1 MTWEKGVNHIF
12 PLYIHRP
19 LKQSAT
25 FNHNRIIYV
34 ALRLP
39 ETKGNDFP
47 VFFRINNF
55 LLYGG
60 GQHYVLQVK
69 YFKL

>member
-1 MTWEKGVNHIF
+1 MGKRRQ
-12 PLYIHRP
+12 PYLSSSYASP

-25 FNHNRIIYV
+25 FTHNRIIYM

>member
-1 MTWEKGVNHIF
+1 MGKRRQPYLSSSHTSP
-12 PLYIHRP
+12 PLE
-19 LKQSAT
+19 QSAT
-25 FNHNRIIYV
+25 FTHNRIIYM

-60 GQHYVLQVK
+60 EQHYVLQVK